1 MPRQLFL
8 SPLWSAIEPRS
19 LAWLSALCSWSEA
32 VSAFVLLRADLFWGA
47 SSTSWL
53 FSLIYTA
60 QDPISSLL
68 SHAHIHTPPKPL
80 LLSLQQA
87 PPSPQATPPPATT
100 PTTTPT
106 TTSESFF
113 FFSYYLIA
121 PLPASPLRLLSG
133 SPQIPFSAWRAET
146 PTSEAP
152 SARCVLAANWLS
164 TWGSLSVEALDFLA
178 GEGRRGEKDPESSKE
193 PSLPSPTSTPPS

>member
-1 MPRQLFL
+1 MIPWGGFVFVFVFKPCRLHFCFSRSGMEPELPVMPRQLFM

-53 FSLIYTA
+53 FSLIHTA

-68 SHAHIHTPPKPL
+68 SHAHIHTSPKPV

-100 PTTTPT
+100 PTTAPT

-113 FFSYYLIA
+113 F
-121 PLPASPLRLLSG
+121 
-133 SPQIPFSAWRAET
+133 
-146 PTSEAP
+146 
-152 SARCVLAANWLS
+152 
-164 TWGSLSVEALDFLA
+164 SV
-178 GEGRRGEKDPESSKE
+178 
-193 PSLPSPTSTPPS
+193 TT